1 MQVDVRTGLGILCDF
16 VWFIY
21 ESSHI
26 YSSKSFIAVER
37 IHLKPSATRKTA
49 VDKLKK
55 LCVRRIIQI
64 SSTPACL
71 QVVLHQKDSYKPP
84 VVRLCFGNTSSNKYD
99 PIEHYERIYSLNLI
113 AACNAWLSQRTSTC
127 LTCPWAKGRMPEIP
141 GVFWCILLL
150 DASRKSLCTSFT
162 RFVEPE
168 GRISHG

>member
-71 QVVLHQKDSYKPP
+71 QVVLHQKDSYKA
-84 VVRLCFGNTSSNKYD
+84 FFWQ
-99 PIEHYERIYSLNLI
+99 HSLVMFLYNRGI
-113 AACNAWLSQRTSTC
+113 T
-127 LTCPWAKGRMPEIP
+127 PYKGHFIKQ
-141 GVFWCILLL
+141 I
-150 DASRKSLCTSFT
+150 
-162 RFVEPE
+162 
-168 GRISHG
+168 